1 MNQTARYSAQTQL
14 KAIVVMPTY
23 NESENIADA
32 LSAVLANG
40 PEWHALVVDDNSP
53 DETGA
58 IVDQLAGKNDHIQI
72 LHRPGK
78 MGLGTAYRDGLSL
91 ALESGADY
99 VCTMDSDFSHDPAVL
114 PRLRDLAELHGAAHG
129 SRYAPGGS
137 TVNWGFLRRM
147 NSRLANCLTRLLLRV
162 RLRDCTSGF
171 RCFRRDVAL
180 ALEPHTLMATGYAV
194 LEEILYRCKRL
205 GVSPAEYPITF
216 ADRRLGQSKISL
228 IESLKA
234 LVLLIKLALSG
245 WRPEKQHPIDCHN
258 HSVSS
263 TK

>member
-1 MNQTARYSAQTQL
+1 MDQTARNVAQTQL

-23 NESENIADA
+23 NEAENIADA

-53 DETGA
+53 DKTGT
-58 IVDQLAGKNDHIQI
+58 IVDQLAGKNDHIHI

-78 MGLGTAYRDGLSL
+78 MGLGTAYRDGLAL

-114 PRLRDLAELHGAAHG
+114 PRLRELAEQHGAAHG
-129 SRYAPGGS
+129 SRYVPGGS
-137 TVNWGFLRRM
+137 AVNWGFLRRM
-147 NSRLANCLTRLLLRV
+147 NSRMANFLTRLFLRV

-180 ALEPHTLMATGYAV
+180 ALEPHTLTATGYAV

-216 ADRRLGQSKISL
+216 TDRRLGQSKISPT
-228 IESLKA
+228 ESVKA
-234 LVLLIKLALSG
+234 LIVLLKLACSG
-245 WRPEKQHPIDCHN
+245 WQPEKQRPITRHPNPLSGID
-258 HSVSS
+258 
-263 TK
+263 

>member
-1 MNQTARYSAQTQL
+1 MNQTARHVAQAQL
-14 KAIVVMPTY
+14 KAIVVIPTY
-23 NESENIADA
+23 NESENIADVLA
-32 LSAVLANG
+32 AVPANG

-53 DETGA
+53 DGTGA
-58 IVDQLAGKNDHIQI
+58 IVDQLAEKEPRITV

-91 ALESGADY
+91 ALESDADY
-99 VCTMDSDFSHDPAVL
+99 VCTMDSDFSHDPTVL
-114 PRLRDLAELHGAAHG
+114 PRLRELAELHGAAHG
-129 SRYAPGGS
+129 SRYVPGGS
-137 TVNWGFLRRM
+137 TVNWGFPRRM
-147 NSRLANCLTRLLLRV
+147 NSRVANCLTRLFLRV

-180 ALEPHTLMATGYAV
+180 ALEPHTLTATGYAV

-216 ADRRLGQSKISL
+216 ADRRRGQSKISL

-234 LVLLIKLALSG
+234 LVLLAKLTFSG
-245 WRPEKQHPIDCHN
+245 WQPETRRQLAR
-258 HSVSS
+258 HSHSDSS
-263 TK
+263 TE